1 MRGRQGDGARGRR
14 GNEQSLAPSPAHP
27 VAPSAFSPCCQAS
40 ARRYLRKHRDVATC
54 DTCGMLL
61 LAYGNERDYDET
73 RKALTE
79 QGTPFSSMT
88 QGSLKVIAKPRVGKA
103 RGRR

>member
-1 MRGRQGDGARGRR
+1 
-14 GNEQSLAPSPAHP
+14 
-27 VAPSAFSPCCQAS
+27 
-40 ARRYLRKHRDVATC
+40 
-54 DTCGMLL
+54 MLL